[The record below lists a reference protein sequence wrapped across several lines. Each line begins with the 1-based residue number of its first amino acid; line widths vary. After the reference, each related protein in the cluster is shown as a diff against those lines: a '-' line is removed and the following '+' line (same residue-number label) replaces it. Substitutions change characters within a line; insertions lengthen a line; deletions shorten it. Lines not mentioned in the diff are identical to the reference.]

1 MPVSNLLVYL
11 INHHFVP
18 STIQSIKMRSSDP
31 SAPAP
36 AALCAA
42 DTTGR
47 GASRAWCC
55 GVQVPDEAGNTE
67 ILHVSMYVYMY
78 YINDDNTNNNSD
90 SNDILCV
97 VLKDTYT

>member
-1 MPVSNLLVYL
+1 MPLSNLLVYL

-18 STIQSIKMRSSDP
+18 STIQSMQMRSSDP

-47 GASRAWCC
+47 GASGAWCC
-55 GVQVPDEAGNTE
+55 GVQVPGKAGDTE
-67 ILHVSMYVYMY
+67 IMHDMYVYI
-78 YINDDNTNNNSD
+78 YI
-90 SNDILCV
+90 L
-97 VLKDTYT
+97 